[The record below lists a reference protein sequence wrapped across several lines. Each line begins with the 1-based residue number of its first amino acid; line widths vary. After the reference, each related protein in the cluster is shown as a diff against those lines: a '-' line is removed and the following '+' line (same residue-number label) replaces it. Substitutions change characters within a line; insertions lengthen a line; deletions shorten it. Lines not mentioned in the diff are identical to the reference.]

1 MKSWC
6 VKDHLTGHIF
16 KVLLTEGEFKEFLK
30 KNPDI
35 NECID
40 CIECDDA
47 PSIMIE

>member
-1 MKSWC
+1 MKTWC

-16 KVLLTEGEFKEFLK
+16 KVFLNEQEFQNFLK

-35 NECID
+35 DECID

-47 PSIMIE
+47 PSITLE